1 MANLREATANRLY
14 GCDCHTPSPP
24 LPSHMMPISVF
35 EDMMYKVAYVSGY
48 AGEKEDFTEDFIE
61 ALKNAQQGG
70 GIIIQKKSI
79 KDFPTIGVENAIYID
94 TGKKEIYF
102 WQEDGYYKLE
112 SGTGSGGSDDDDN
125 SGGNGGSDENPDNP
139 SDEDEIIYEGGE
151 L

>member
-24 LPSHMMPISVF
+24 LPSHIMPISVF

-48 AGEKEDFTEDFIE
+48 AGEKEDFAEDFVE

-70 GIIIQKKSI
+70 GIVIQKNSI

-102 WQEDGYYKLE
+102 WQEDGYYKIE
-112 SGTGSGGSDDDDN
+112 SNSNSGDEEGGGDNKPEIPSDD
-125 SGGNGGSDENPDNP
+125 
-139 SDEDEIIYEGGE
+139 IIYEGGE
-151 L
+151 I